1 MLFRSVSQSRY
12 ATRDLRYFKYYKDYN
27 FIAFTFNGSSDF
39 TVNGVYAGNPLIV
52 GGTADFYQPITF
64 SVQTNNI
71 IANEVMTNSQFVYL
85 LSMAKGT
92 IYANGISLSL
102 ANSVLTASIDDGK
115 GGSSSSHVTLPCL
128 PLAGGMMNDY
138 ASLSFTDS
146 GDYETSIN
154 QEGLEISI
162 SDYHEYL
169 KYGQITFYNSTTL
182 EGTIMFPIGKTGTV
196 SLLEASNAF
205 TGLS

>member
-1 MLFRSVSQSRY
+1 MYLYYDSNGVLQEQINDSAIVQGETCNIIYCYFDGIDLTGKSFTLTLKRPDGTSCDIKTGVVTSGIQIPY
-12 ATRDLRYFKYYKDYN
+12 NATRDLRYFKYYKDYN

-71 IANEVMTNSQFVYL
+71 IANKVMTNSQFVYL

-115 GGSSSSHVTLPCL
+115 GGSSSSDVTLPYL
-128 PLAGGMMNDY
+128 PL
-138 ASLSFTDS
+138 L
-146 GDYETSIN
+146 GDRKS
-154 QEGLEISI
+154 
-162 SDYHEYL
+162 
-169 KYGQITFYNSTTL
+169 
-182 EGTIMFPIGKTGTV
+182 V
-196 SLLEASNAF
+196 V
-205 TGLS
+205 